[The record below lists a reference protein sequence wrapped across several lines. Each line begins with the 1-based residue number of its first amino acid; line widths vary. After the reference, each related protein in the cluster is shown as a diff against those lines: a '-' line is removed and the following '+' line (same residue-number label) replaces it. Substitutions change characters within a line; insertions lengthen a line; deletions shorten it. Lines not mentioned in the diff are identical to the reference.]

1 MSKELIIEGLSNLYR
16 IPDGSSY
23 AYGTLTCEEKDPQVQ
38 QIVDVN
44 KGENNGKCYLE
55 EYKYVRMLKL
65 NTNALTNI
73 DNITALS
80 YLLDL

>member
-44 KGENNGKCYLE
+44 KGQNNGKCYLE
-55 EYKYVRMLKL
+55 EYKYLRMLKL
-65 NTNALTNI
+65 NSNAFTNI
-73 DNITALS
+73 DNITALP